1 VDELNEKLIKG
12 KERIA
17 AAGHSRR
24 SDIPVATPS
33 RLPPGQHEVKNWP
46 VLDLGIQPDI
56 PKDKWSLNIEGL
68 VEKPVL
74 LTWLDF
80 MALPQVEKVN
90 DFHCVTTWSRFDNH
104 WKGVEF
110 KTICDLVQPKSDTT
124 HVLFT
129 GFDGYTVNLPLDF
142 CRDDAL
148 IIHEWEG
155 QPLEREH
162 GGPVRVV
169 VSKVYAWKG
178 AKWVKDIIFLPA
190 DHLGFWEVRGYSNS
204 ADPWKEERFS

>member
-1 VDELNEKLIKG
+1 MDERNEKLIKG

-17 AAGHSRR
+17 EAGRLKPKHA
-24 SDIPVATPS
+24 PTGN

-46 VLDLGIQPDI
+46 VLDLGIQPNI
-56 PKDKWSLNIEGL
+56 PKDKWSLKIEGL
-68 VEKPVL
+68 VERPVL
-74 LTWLDF
+74 LTWADF
-80 MALPQVEKVN
+80 AALPQVEVVR

-110 KTICDLVQPKSDTT
+110 KTLCDLVKPTT
-124 HVLFT
+124 EARYVLFA
-129 GFDGYTVNLPLDF
+129 GYDDYTTNLPLDF
-142 CRDDAL
+142 CLDDAL
-148 IIHEWEG
+148 IVHEWEG
-155 QPLEREH
+155 RPLEREH

-190 DHLGFWEVRGYSNS
+190 DHPGFWEVRGYSNT

>member
-1 VDELNEKLIKG
+1 MDELNEKLIKG

-17 AAGHSRR
+17 ELGRAKPKHSPT
-24 SDIPVATPS
+24 SN

-56 PKDKWSLNIEGL
+56 PKDKWSLKIEGL
-68 VEKPVL
+68 VEEPVL
-74 LTWLDF
+74 LTWPDF
-80 MALPQVEKVN
+80 LALPQVEKVN

-110 KTICDLVQPKSDTT
+110 KTICDLVKPTPEAT

-129 GFDGYTVNLPLDF
+129 GFDDYTVNLPFDF
-142 CRDDAL
+142 CLDDAL

-190 DHLGFWEVRGYSNS
+190 DHLGFWEVRGYSNT

>member
-1 VDELNEKLIKG
+1 MDERNEKLIKG

-17 AAGHSRR
+17 AIGKRR
-24 SDIPVATPS
+24 GSALPGATGS

-56 PKDKWSLNIEGL
+56 PREKWSLNIEGW
-68 VEKPVL
+68 VQKPAL
-74 LTWLDF
+74 LTWPNF
-80 MALPQVEKVN
+80 IALPQVEKVN

-110 KTICDLVQPKSDTT
+110 KTICDLVKPKAKAT
-124 HVLFT
+124 HVYFT
-129 GFDGYTVNLPLDF
+129 GYDGYSVNLPLNLAL
-142 CRDDAL
+142 DDAL

-155 QPLEREH
+155 KPLAREH

-178 AKWVKDIIFLPA
+178 AKWVKDIIFLPH
-190 DHLGFWEVRGYSNS
+190 DRLGFWELRGYSNT
-204 ADPWKEERFS
+204 ADPWTEDRFS